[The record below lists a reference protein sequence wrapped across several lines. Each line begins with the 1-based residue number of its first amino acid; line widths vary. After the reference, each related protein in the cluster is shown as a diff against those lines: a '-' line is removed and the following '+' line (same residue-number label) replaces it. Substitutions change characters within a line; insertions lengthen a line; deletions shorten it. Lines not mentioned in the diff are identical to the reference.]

1 MSKRIELLAPAGDL
15 DRVKVAVRYGADAV
29 YCGGKELSLRT
40 RAGNLTIE
48 EIREAVRY
56 AGKYGAK
63 IYVTVNMVPRDEDVH
78 EVRRYLE
85 DLEDAGVSA
94 IIVSSRYIAKLCKK
108 AAPEMEVHISTQQSV
123 TNSTGVKYWQS
134 FGADRVVLARE
145 CTEEEISLIAS
156 HTGTD
161 LEVFIHGGMCSGYSG
176 RCVLSNYMSD
186 RDANRGGCA
195 QSCRWKYHDDQGHV
209 ISFGSKDLDA
219 SGHIPFFI
227 DQGIASLKIEG
238 RMKTA
243 FYLASVVRSYRYLI
257 DTYYK
262 TGTLSDED
270 YRKAK
275 YIMGNVQNR
284 ETYDG
289 FLRGIP
295 GKEGLIEP
303 GARDTVAQD
312 YIADIVSYDGESKT
326 ALIRMRNHLEEGE
339 WAEVLGRD
347 NRITP
352 FEIRGMRDEEGTRK
366 TVSNRP
372 MELLRIEMPYE
383 CESGDYLRRVKL

>member
-1 MSKRIELLAPAGDL
+1 
-15 DRVKVAVRYGADAV
+15 
-29 YCGGKELSLRT
+29 
-40 RAGNLTIE
+40 
-48 EIREAVRY
+48 
-56 AGKYGAK
+56 
-63 IYVTVNMVPRDEDVH
+63 
-78 EVRRYLE
+78 
-85 DLEDAGVSA
+85 
-94 IIVSSRYIAKLCKK
+94 
-108 AAPEMEVHISTQQSV
+108 
-123 TNSTGVKYWQS
+123 
-134 FGADRVVLARE
+134 
-145 CTEEEISLIAS
+145 
-156 HTGTD
+156 
-161 LEVFIHGGMCSGYSG
+161 
-176 RCVLSNYMSD
+176 
-186 RDANRGGCA
+186 
-195 QSCRWKYHDDQGHV
+195 
-209 ISFGSKDLDA
+209 
-219 SGHIPFFI
+219 
-227 DQGIASLKIEG
+227 
-238 RMKTA
+238 MKTA

-339 WAEVLGRD
+339 RAEVLGRD

-366 TVSNRP
+366 TISNRP